1 MALIRESAQ
10 KPWVSYKHL
19 AYCYYYIPPP
29 LPPRATS
36 VYEAYSLCWPL
47 HNNLFSVD
55 YAIKSGMACYLHCT
69 VVEDPAED
77 PAVLAA
83 FNQCISHGMVI
94 LSLVLKH
101 AKAIKLFFFFQQRKH
116 GLCRHL

>member
-1 MALIRESAQ
+1 MALIRLSAQ

-29 LPPRATS
+29 TTTS
-36 VYEAYSLCWPL
+36 VYEAYSLCWPS
-47 HNNLFSVD
+47 HNNLFSVA

-69 VVEDPAED
+69 VVEDPA
-77 PAVLAA
+77 VVAA
-83 FNQCISHGMVI
+83 FNQCISNGLVI

-101 AKAIKLFFFFQQRKH
+101 AKAIKLFFSPAA
-116 GLCRHL
+116 